1 MAKPKP
7 KKAKKAEVVRFALSE
22 EAFAL
27 LNELAGPNAT
37 CVIKT
42 MAPAYSG
49 NPDFNK
55 FKVG

>member
-1 MAKPKP
+1 MTKPKP
-7 KKAKKAEVVRFALSE
+7 KKVKKQVVRFTLSN
-22 EAFAL
+22 EAFEL

-37 CVIKT
+37 CVIKA
-42 MAPAYSG
+42 MSPAFSG